1 MPSQK
6 KTIAEAYLSRPAVR
20 SRLEAHYTPSL
31 EPTFCVR
38 READVAAYSGTRLT
52 HAVNPALGAGLPR
65 AIEMVNEYQ
74 AGKKTRTDCAW
85 RSWDAKKG
93 SFAMLEMKIY
103 EAIDKDEFDDAMQT
117 REQSSRQAGAVEDGR
132 LGLDIPSL
140 FDEQSA
146 LPMIK
151 QITCCAHSEWYDTRY
166 VSLIPP

>member
-1 MPSQK
+1 MN
-6 KTIAEAYLSRPAVR
+6 L
-20 SRLEAHYTPSL
+20 
-31 EPTFCVR
+31 
-38 READVAAYSGTRLT
+38 
-52 HAVNPALGAGLPR
+52 ALGAGLPR

-103 EAIDKDEFDDAMQT
+103 EAIDKDEFDDTMQT

-146 LPMIK
+146 LSMIK
-151 QITCCAHSEWYDTRY
+151 QITCYAHSEWYDTRY
-166 VSLIPP
+166 VSLFGINYLFLGVFERPTRPTDRPLLKGTLVPCQGEQGSEVRRALLGRSLSPTKRDT